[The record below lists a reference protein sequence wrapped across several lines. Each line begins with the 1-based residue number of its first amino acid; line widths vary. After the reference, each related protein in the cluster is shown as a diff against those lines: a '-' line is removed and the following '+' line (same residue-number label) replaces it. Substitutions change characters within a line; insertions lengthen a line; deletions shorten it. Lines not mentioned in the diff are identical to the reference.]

1 MGAVYFISDL
11 HLGAPDKASS
21 RVREKTFVD
30 WLDQI
35 KEDAEALYVVGD
47 LFDFWYEYKRAIP
60 RGFTRSLGKLAEL
73 ADQGVD
79 IHLFTGNHDLWIF
92 DYLPEEIGCRLHRQ
106 PIDLELYG
114 RSVLV
119 GHGDGLGPG
128 DNGYK
133 FLKKIFT
140 NRLLQWSFERLHP
153 NFGIWLANS
162 SSRYSRKHT
171 GGKDAKFH
179 GAENEWL
186 FQYCLK
192 ENEKKK
198 RDLYLFGHRHLPI
211 RMPLSDKGLYINL
224 GDWIR
229 YFTYLRMDETGAK
242 LLEFKGDVR
251 TDPEAKV
258 FS

>member
-11 HLGAPDKASS
+11 HLGAPDKHPAGCA
-21 RVREKTFVD
+21 KKFVE

-35 KEDAEALYVVGD
+35 KEDADALYVVGD
-47 LFDFWYEYKRAIP
+47 LFDFWYEYKRAVPRIHPKLGQAGRTRRP
-60 RGFTRSLGKLAEL
+60 RGGHPS
-73 ADQGVD
+73 
-79 IHLFTGNHDLWIF
+79 FTGNHDLWIF
-92 DYLPEEIGCRLHRQ
+92 DYLPEEIGCHLHQ
-106 PIDLELYG
+106 NPIELELYG

-140 NRLLQWSFERLHP
+140 NRLLQWCFERLHP
-153 NFGIWLANS
+153 NFGIWLANN

-192 ENEKKK
+192 ENKKKK
-198 RDLYLFGHRHLPI
+198 RDLYLRPPSFAHPHAIER
-211 RMPLSDKGLYINL
+211 R
-224 GDWIR
+224 R
-229 YFTYLRMDETGAK
+229 
-242 LLEFKGDVR
+242 DVHQPR
-251 TDPEAKV
+251 
-258 FS
+258 